1 MAKKNNGSNE
11 TGMGFGKNGKE
22 AVKQGRG
29 RDAAGLF
36 RKAQSPA
43 SVKAMLGE
51 GAKYKH
57 ASN

>member
-1 MAKKNNGSNE
+1 MAKKNGE
-11 TGMGFGKNGKE
+11 KGAGMGWGKKGKE
-22 AVKQGRG
+22 DVQQGRG
-29 RDAAGLF
+29 RDAVGMF